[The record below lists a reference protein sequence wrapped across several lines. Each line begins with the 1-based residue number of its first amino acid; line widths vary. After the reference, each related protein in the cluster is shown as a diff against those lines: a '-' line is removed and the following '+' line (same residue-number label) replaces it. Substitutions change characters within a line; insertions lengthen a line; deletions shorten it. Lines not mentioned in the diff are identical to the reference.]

1 MYVSKR
7 VKTFQYLG
15 LFAYLLF
22 LAVPMLW
29 MVSTAFKPASELTL
43 MNLSWIPGNPTFDN
57 FVQAWTEQ
65 PLARATLNSVIVSG
79 TASVLTIIMAIPPA
93 YTIARQPGAL
103 SRTTIVWVILS
114 QMFPFILVA
123 IPLYLTMVRLGLY
136 DTRIGLIA
144 IYVVWSLPFAI
155 WMLRSYV
162 VAIPKELEEAAS
174 IDGAHKMQ
182 VLRHVIAPLLMP
194 GIVAAGMFTFVQAW
208 NEFFFALTLI
218 RDPDLSPLS
227 VLLARFIGDEGAA
240 RVGPLAAASLIA
252 VIPSLIFFNLMQ
264 KRLVSGILG
273 GAVKG

>member
-1 MYVSKR
+1 MYVSNR
-7 VKTFQYLG
+7 VKAAQYVA

-22 LAVPMLW
+22 LTVPMLW
-29 MVSTAFKPASELTL
+29 MLSTAFKPASELTI
-43 MNLSWIPGNPTFDN
+43 MNLSWVPSDPTFDN
-57 FVQAWTEQ
+57 FVQAWKEQ

-79 TASVLTIIMAIPPA
+79 ASSVLTILLAIPPA
-93 YTIARQPGAL
+93 YTIARQPGAV
-103 SRTTIVWVILS
+103 SKGTIVWVILS

-136 DTRIGLIA
+136 DTRVGLVA

-162 VAIPKELEEAAS
+162 VAIPPELEEAAA
-174 IDGAHKMQ
+174 IDGANKLQ
-182 VLRHVIAPLLMP
+182 VLRHVIAPLLVP
-194 GIVAAGMFTFVQAW
+194 GIVAAAMFTFVQAW

-240 RVGPLAAASLIA
+240 RVGPLAAASLLA